1 MSSDGG
7 GGVFPVRIIASRPPC
22 LGLRA
27 QVELGGASYT
37 EVRPRA
43 TVVQHHDRK
52 QPSQPTSPTCARP
65 VTNGVAIKQRSQ
77 LRAENV
83 DTVGATGES
92 QSHLRTL
99 AGPVPLSDGREGGE
113 GGVVGFGEG
122 VEVFLGGDDAAVA
135 ESFFDGLEAG
145 AAGEEPGGVAVAE
158 VVGADA
164 DADSGGVEGGF
175 PDLFAEPGAGM
186 CPSVVMVRGVRGWS
200 FPAARRSAR
209 YVA

>member
-1 MSSDGG
+1 MPPVRAVAQVRRARRPQAARYGIERGRTRTISARWKAMSSDGG

-99 AGPVPLSDGREGGE
+99 AGPVPLSDGRT
-113 GGVVGFGEG
+113 
-122 VEVFLGGDDAAVA
+122 
-135 ESFFDGLEAG
+135 
-145 AAGEEPGGVAVAE
+145 PGPTCNCGQNC
-158 VVGADA
+158 DRRRP
-164 DADSGGVEGGF
+164 SQ
-175 PDLFAEPGAGM
+175 PSRS
-186 CPSVVMVRGVRGWS
+186 CPAHLLCPW
-200 FPAARRSAR
+200 P
-209 YVA
+209 